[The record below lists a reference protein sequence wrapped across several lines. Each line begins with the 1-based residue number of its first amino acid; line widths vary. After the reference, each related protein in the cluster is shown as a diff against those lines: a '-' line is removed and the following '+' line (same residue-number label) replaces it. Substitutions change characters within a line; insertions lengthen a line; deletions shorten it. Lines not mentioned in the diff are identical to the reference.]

1 MNTKRHGNQHRNICT
16 YLPSYQCD
24 KLWRNFPLWQI
35 FKNILMAIFECL
47 FNILQNVEP
56 TLENLCAFGPIFN
69 GVNDHIVQKQF
80 CHLVTLLPT
89 HLSTDRPRYV
99 RTGENWLNKENF
111 AVQVIKPFQLLLRR
125 SIPGD
130 LKCSLRQCDQIWRN
144 FATLA
149 QILKNLGDFE
159 WVQLVFAKILS
170 LIWLI
175 LSAIW
180 QIIFAE
186 NGKF

>member
-1 MNTKRHGNQHRNICT
+1 M
-16 YLPSYQCD
+16 
-24 KLWRNFPLWQI
+24 
-35 FKNILMAIFECL
+35 
-47 FNILQNVEP
+47 
-56 TLENLCAFGPIFN
+56 
-69 GVNDHIVQKQF
+69 
-80 CHLVTLLPT
+80 
-89 HLSTDRPRYV
+89 
-99 RTGENWLNKENF
+99 
-111 AVQVIKPFQLLLRR
+111 QVIKPFQLLLRR

-130 LKCSLRQCDQIWRN
+130 LKISLRQCDQIWRN

-175 LSAIW
+175 LFAIW